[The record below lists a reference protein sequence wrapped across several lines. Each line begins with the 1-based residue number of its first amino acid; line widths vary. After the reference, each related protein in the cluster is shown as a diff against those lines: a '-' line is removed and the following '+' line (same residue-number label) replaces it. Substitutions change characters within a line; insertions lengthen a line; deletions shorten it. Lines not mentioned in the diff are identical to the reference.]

1 MNKKTVLLLGLIV
14 ILIIGIVWAL
24 SFRPQ
29 KSLTSPKLSQEGIQ
43 KQINPSEILIEYNDP
58 SGFTFSYPDNLSI
71 VKNEVEDD
79 ITFADLQLSSKDISG
94 SLSFKITE
102 SKLASL
108 DEYLKANKIA
118 QTPKEISLGK
128 LKAIEVKL
136 GDRLI
141 LASLDQGVLF
151 NIEVPL
157 IEEDFWMKVYKDILT
172 NFSFAS
178 PEVVTSQ
185 DNSVLTSDVSFE
197 GEEVV
202 E

>member
-1 MNKKTVLLLGLIV
+1 MNKKTVVLFGLIV

-29 KSLTSPKLSQEGIQ
+29 GPLTSPKLSQEGIQ

-79 ITFADLQLSSKDISG
+79 ITFADLQLSSNDISG

-102 SKLASL
+102 SKLTSL
-108 DEYLKANKIA
+108 DEYLKINKIT
-118 QTPKEISLGK
+118 QTPKEVSMGK
-128 LKAIEVKL
+128 LEAIEVKL